1 MSADTSTI
9 TLSWNARSVDIE
21 YQTLF
26 PERREAPL
34 LVFLHE
40 GLGSVSMWRDYP
52 QRLCEAG
59 GFRGLVYSRP
69 GYGHSTPRPLSE
81 PLAPDFMHAQAH
93 QVLPALLEALGIDA
107 RKDRPWLFGHSDGG
121 SIALLYAAQFPDAI
135 AGLVV
140 AAPHLF
146 VEDLSVQ
153 SIAKAKTAFET
164 TALRDKLARH
174 HQDVD
179 SAFRGW
185 NDVWLSPEFRDWN
198 IENEVQKIRCPV
210 LAVQGHDDEYGTMAQ
225 IDTIASLTPRTQLLK
240 LDHCG
245 HSPHRD
251 QPDALNQAVC
261 DFINP
266 P

>member
-1 MSADTSTI
+1 M
-9 TLSWNARSVDIE
+9 
-21 YQTLF
+21 
-26 PERREAPL
+26 
-34 LVFLHE
+34 
-40 GLGSVSMWRDYP
+40 
-52 QRLCEAG
+52 
-59 GFRGLVYSRP
+59 
-69 GYGHSTPRPLSE
+69 
-81 PLAPDFMHAQAH
+81 
-93 QVLPALLEALGIDA
+93 
-107 RKDRPWLFGHSDGG
+107 
-121 SIALLYAAQFPDAI
+121 
-135 AGLVV
+135 V

-164 TALRDKLARH
+164 TALRDKLARY

-225 IDTIASLTPRTQLLK
+225 IDSIARLAPDTRLLK

-251 QPDALNQAVC
+251 QPDVLSQAVC
-261 DFINP
+261 DFINTP
-266 P
+266 